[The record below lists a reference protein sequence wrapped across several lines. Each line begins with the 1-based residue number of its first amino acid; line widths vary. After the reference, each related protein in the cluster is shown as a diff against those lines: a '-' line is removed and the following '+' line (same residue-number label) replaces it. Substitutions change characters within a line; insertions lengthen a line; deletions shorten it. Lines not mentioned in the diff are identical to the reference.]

1 MEKTNKAKRLY
12 VKSGKQ
18 WTWAASSS
26 DLIESTVR
34 RALVRT
40 SVILVWYKEA
50 READSNKRD
59 TKKGDSIV
67 HSDSK
72 NVGVEGF
79 VKIT

>member
-1 MEKTNKAKRLY
+1 M
-12 VKSGKQ
+12 
-18 WTWAASSS
+18 
-26 DLIESTVR
+26 VR

-50 READSNKRD
+50 GEADSNK
-59 TKKGDSIV
+59 KKDSIV

-72 NVGVEGF
+72 NVGVEEF